1 MHDEKRMKKEKGFTK
16 RILRNHAY
24 AVELAWEISKR
35 RVTLAFLKRLV
46 EYLLWVFYSAFFVR
60 FILDAMEQRKSLREI
75 LSAILVIGGVSLLLQ
90 LFLYYCDN
98 VLFPAWNVKIYHQLY
113 NKVYRKAENVE
124 IGCYEDRAFYDRFST
139 ALDDVGT
146 KLCQCIDNMATVVSG
161 TLGGILAC
169 YTMVEID
176 PWTVLFLIAPL
187 LGNFFFAPRMN
198 KIFYDRYRD
207 GVPYERKL
215 DYVNR
220 VMYLKEYAKEFRLSN
235 VYHVVEDQYA
245 RATEGKSGI
254 WKKYFKRAFSMGM
267 LQYFFSYVVIFEG
280 ILLYGAYQ
288 AIVPAVPGITFSQMA
303 VLTSVMVT
311 ASWVWVQVINAV
323 NRGTENSLLVDNLR
337 EFLAHEE
344 TIPEDGEGILPE
356 PEVFSIEFA
365 HVSFAY
371 QEGYPVLEDVSFCA
385 EPGKSL
391 VLVGANGAGKSTVIK
406 LLLRLYEPTKGV
418 IKVNGRDIREYQ
430 PAAYRRLF
438 ACAFQDGTIMPG
450 TIRYNVLMGREGSDE
465 EVVSALKKA
474 GVWERLEGLPLG
486 LDTPLTREF
495 DENGVL
501 LSGGESQKVLVARA
515 FANPAPVA
523 IFDEPSS
530 ALDPIAENELLSG
543 ILRETGGKTRI
554 LISHRLSCVRDADCI
569 LLFEDGRKAEEG
581 THRSLM
587 EQNGKYAQM
596 YRVQERNYF
605 AVESGRPQ
613 GQENAAGQEQGS
625 AAERAR
631 SQKPE
636 NAVVEPGQDRFAAQQ
651 TGGDAG

>member
-1 MHDEKRMKKEKGFTK
+1 MKKGSSFTK
-16 RILRNHAY
+16 QILRNNAY
-24 AVELAWEISKR
+24 AVKLAMQISKE
-35 RVTLAFLKRLV
+35 RVVCTVIKRLI

-60 FILDAMEQRKSLREI
+60 FILDAIEQRKPLKEI
-75 LSAILVIGGVSLLLQ
+75 LSAILVIGAVSLLLE

-98 VLFPAWNVKIYHQLY
+98 VLFPSWNVKIFHQLY
-113 NKVYRKAENVE
+113 NQVYKKAENVE
-124 IGCYEDRAFYDRFST
+124 IGCYENREFYDQFSA
-139 ALDDVGT
+139 ALDDMGT
-146 KLCQCIDNMATVVSG
+146 KLCQCIDNMSTVISG
-161 TLGGILAC
+161 TVGGILAC

-187 LGNFFFAPRMN
+187 LGNFLFAPKMN
-198 KIFYDRYRD
+198 KISYDRYQD
-207 GVPYERKL
+207 GVPYERKIN
-215 DYVNR
+215 YVNR

-245 RATEGKSGI
+245 QAAEGKSGI
-254 WKKYFKRAFSMGM
+254 WKKYFKRAFPIGM
-267 LQYFFSYVVIFEG
+267 LQYFFSYMVIFEG

-288 AIVPAVPGITFSQMA
+288 AIIPATPRVTFSQMA

-311 ASWVWVQVINAV
+311 ASWVWVQVINAI
-323 NRGTENSLLVDNLR
+323 NRSTENSLLVDNLR
-337 EFLAHEE
+337 KFLAYEE
-344 TIPEDGEGILPE
+344 KIPEDGGGSIPE
-356 PEVFSIEFA
+356 PEIFSIEFS

-371 QEGYPVLEDVSFCA
+371 KEGAPVLEDVSFCV

-406 LLLRLYEPTKGV
+406 LLLRLYEPTEGV
-418 IKVNGRDIREYQ
+418 IKVNNRDIREYQ

-450 TIRYNVLMGREGSDE
+450 TARYNVLMGREGSEE

-474 GVWERLEGLPLG
+474 GVYKRIKELPLG
-486 LDTPLTREF
+486 LDTQLTKEF

-501 LSGGESQKVLVARA
+501 LSGGECQKILVARA

-543 ILRETGGKTRI
+543 ILQETQGKTRI
-554 LISHRLSCVRDADCI
+554 LISHRLSCVKSADYV
-569 LLFEDGRKAEEG
+569 LLFENGKKAEEG
-581 THRSLM
+581 THRSLI
-587 EQNGKYAQM
+587 EKNGKYADM

-605 AVESGRPQ
+605 AVE
-613 GQENAAGQEQGS
+613 QEVMPDEG
-625 AAERAR
+625 
-631 SQKPE
+631 
-636 NAVVEPGQDRFAAQQ
+636 
-651 TGGDAG
+651 